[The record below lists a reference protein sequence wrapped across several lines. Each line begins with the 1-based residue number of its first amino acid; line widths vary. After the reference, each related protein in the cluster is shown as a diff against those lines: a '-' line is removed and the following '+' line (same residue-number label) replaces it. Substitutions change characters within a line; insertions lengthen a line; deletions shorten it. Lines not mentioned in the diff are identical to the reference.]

1 MKGTIKTTTVC
12 GKTFK
17 VWSDFMAKGT
27 YAEDENGEIKR
38 IAGGS
43 YLRNDLTIRKEI
55 AIRWHLPS
63 FRK

>member
-12 GKTFK
+12 GKTFN
-17 VWSDFMAKGT
+17 VWSDFMKKGT

-38 IAGGS
+38 ISGS
-43 YLRNDLTIRKEI
+43 YLSNDLTIRKEI
-55 AIRWHLPS
+55 AIRWHMPT